1 MSGTQA
7 VDRAALLV
15 ATVVRAPEP
24 VPFADLVEVCDLPK
38 STASRIL
45 TALERTELVVRHQAG
60 GYVAGPLFS
69 EYATKHDPWEALG
82 ELARPVLAAIG
93 DETGETVNLG
103 VPRGDRVR
111 HVAQVDARYLLG
123 TRDWTL
129 VEVPPHASALGKVLY
144 AHGVL
149 TVPPGPLAAVTDHT
163 VTDTQVFAAQLATI
177 RRRGVASTVDE
188 LEVGL
193 TGIAVPVRDADGDV
207 VAALGISGPTARLA
221 DELAPIGRL
230 LTTQSQ
236 RITALLGKV
245 GAA

>member
-7 VDRAALLV
+7 VDRAAMLV

-69 EYATKHDPWEALG
+69 EYATKHDPWE
-82 ELARPVLAAIG
+82 ELAALALPVLTTVG
-93 DETGETVNLG
+93 DESGETVNLA
-103 VPRGDRVR
+103 VPRGHRVR
-111 HVAQVDARYLLG
+111 HIAQVDSRFLLG
-123 TRDWTL
+123 TRDWTV
-129 VEVPPHASALGKVLY
+129 VEVPPHTSALGKVLHAY
-144 AHGVL
+144 DAL
-149 TVPPGPLAAVTDHT
+149 PLPAGPLAAVTEHS
-163 VTDTQVFAAQLATI
+163 VTDVDAFVTQLKQI
-177 RRRGVASTVDE
+177 RRRGYAATVDE

-193 TGIAVPVRDADGDV
+193 CGVAVPVRSDDGDV
-207 VAALGISGPTARLA
+207 VAALGIYGPTARLA
-221 DELAPIGRL
+221 DRIAPVAAL
-230 LTTQSQ
+230 LTTNSK
-236 RITALLGKV
+236 RITSLLGKV